1 MKSQVDMYKKQ
12 VQELQ
17 SRLSEETKRA
27 DKAEFENKRALEKL
41 GSIQQEKDVKS
52 FVIYSIHKIE
62 YFKNHLVSLNKEF
75 MISNFTI

>member
-12 VQELQ
+12 VHELQ

-41 GSIQQEKDVKS
+41 GSIQQEKEVS
-52 FVIYSIHKIE
+52 HFLFMVHKIE
-62 YFKNHLVSLNKEF
+62 QILNHLDSLNK
-75 MISNFTI
+75 NFIINNFAI

>member
-27 DKAEFENKRALEKL
+27 DKAEFENKRSLEKL
-41 GSIQQEKDVKS
+41 GSIQQEKDVS
-52 FVIYSIHKIE
+52 GILFIVCMT
-62 YFKNHLVSLNKEF
+62 FL
-75 MISNFTI
+75 